1 MMNIMNTCYHV
12 NIRGMSKMDNEKTNW
27 ALILHARLQNRLK
40 SSTELPY
47 SMNSIILSI

>member
-27 ALILHARLQNRLK
+27 ALILHAILQNRLE
-40 SSTELPY
+40 SSTKLPY
-47 SMNSIILSI
+47 NVNSIILTI